1 MDLFAQ
7 LENKYKIDPKG
18 FKLSE
23 TNNQSQIREYIDFN
37 QKQIKMLKSMI
48 VLQQGQM
55 DSHMEKTGQLV
66 DKFRE

>member
-18 FKLSE
+18 FKFSE